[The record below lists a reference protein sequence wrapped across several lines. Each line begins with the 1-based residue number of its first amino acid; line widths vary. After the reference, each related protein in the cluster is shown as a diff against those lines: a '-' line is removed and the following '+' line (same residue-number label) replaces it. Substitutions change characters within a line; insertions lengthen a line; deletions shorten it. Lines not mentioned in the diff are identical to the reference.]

1 MWSEVWPCTLHAI
14 FAVQMHRLSGC
25 AYLVNCSRSA
35 RRSVAR
41 TAK

>member
-1 MWSEVWPCTLHAI
+1 MRGEVWPCTLYAI
-14 FAVQMHRLSGC
+14 FAVQMHRLPGC
-25 AYLVNCSRSA
+25 AYLVNRSRSA